1 MKLGSDTLKQYIEE
15 KDLSV
20 DRIDDVF
27 SYIENTL
34 MDFDEIESAI
44 KQNQSLTHPSD
55 EEFEDEFNKLLKEE
69 TQESNKPI
77 EDNKNTIEES
87 ISSETT
93 KINGS
98 NMSLDSALNE
108 EEKDEKEDIELE
120 EKMIKLAI

>member
-120 EKMIKLAI
+120 EKMIELAI